1 MVLKKSLSFNLDGIS
16 FKAGDII
23 EVRAKPGSS
32 KSLLEFDNEKKI
44 MLAFVHSPPED
55 GKANEEIIKLFKK
68 QFKLKV
74 ELIYGFKSRNKR
86 FKVL

>member
-1 MVLKKSLSFNLDGIS
+1 METRDS
-16 FKAGDII
+16 FKSGDII

-32 KSLLEFDNEKKI
+32 KSLLEFDNEKNI

-55 GKANEEIIKLFKK
+55 GKANDEIIKLFKK

-74 ELIYGFKSRNKR
+74 ELIYGFKGRNKR

>member
-1 MVLKKSLSFNLDGIS
+1 
-16 FKAGDII
+16 
-23 EVRAKPGSS
+23 
-32 KSLLEFDNEKKI
+32 

-55 GKANEEIIKLFKK
+55 GKANDEIIKLFKK

-74 ELIYGFKSRNKR
+74 ELIYGFKGRNKR